1 MPKLTRRQALSGTA
15 GALVAT
21 STVAPTLAT
30 SSKINFSDP
39 QQKLDAYVRMRN
51 RDDGKKSYTRYSGT
65 FFAKIEGEVASP
77 IMGIEGMSWGRCER
91 QPDGSYLYSM
101 QEAGY
106 HTSLDARDVID
117 EWVNPMNGLTVVPAH
132 YRSGQ
137 SSVFTPTTVN
147 PILSQRPDGLEYK
160 GVITPATV
168 IGDTVWCSEDLFV
181 KIPNPRERYEDEREW
196 SGPFRT
202 STSLATH
209 MALLS
214 DLENSES
221 GFVPSTM
228 SYTTINSW
236 RGWMKMGQTPGVISW
251 RLKGRKFESPDHM
264 DSDDWLLRRI
274 ESDHPELLDV

>member
-1 MPKLTRRQALSGTA
+1 MTLTRRQALA
-15 GALVAT
+15 GAASAATAVAT
-21 STVAPTLAT
+21 TSHTATASTN
-30 SSKINFSDP
+30 KIDFSDP

-51 RDDGKKSYTRYSGT
+51 RGDGKKSYTRYSGT
-65 FFAKIEGEVASP
+65 FFAKIEGEVAIP

-106 HTSLDARDVID
+106 HTTLDTRDVLD
-117 EWVNPMNGLTVVPAH
+117 EWVNPMNGLTVIPAH

-137 SSVFTPTTVN
+137 SSVFTPTAVN
-147 PILSQRPDGLEYK
+147 PILSSRPEGLVYK

-181 KIPNPRERYEDEREW
+181 KFPNPRERYDDEREW

-209 MALLS
+209 MALIA
-214 DLENSES
+214 DLENAES
-221 GFVPSTM
+221 DFVPSTM

-251 RLKGRKFESPDHM
+251 RLKGRKFKSPDHM
-264 DSDDWLLRRI
+264 DREDWLLRRI
-274 ESDHPELLDV
+274 ESDHPELLDA